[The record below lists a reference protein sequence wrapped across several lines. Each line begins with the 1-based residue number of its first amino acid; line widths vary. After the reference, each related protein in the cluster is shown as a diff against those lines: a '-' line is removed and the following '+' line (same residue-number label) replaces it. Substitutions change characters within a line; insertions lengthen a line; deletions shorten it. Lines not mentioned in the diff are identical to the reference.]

1 MIEHKNLGEESH
13 QILIQPNPSMP
24 WAQLKMIYT
33 IFACLILIIATVLST
48 INLYLAI
55 PFYGVEVIFLGYAL
69 YISSLRSTYYEEV
82 KINQFDIDVAFI
94 ERKKK
99 LEFKYTKQ
107 WTKFQYI
114 SETRTQPSKI
124 FIGTGDKRI
133 YIGQKINEDDRKK
146 LAELFK
152 TIL

>member
-1 MIEHKNLGEESH
+1 MIEHKLISEDSH
-13 QILIQPNPSMP
+13 KILIRPNPSMP
-24 WAQLKMIYT
+24 WAQLKKIYT
-33 IFACLILIIATVLST
+33 AFACFILIIAIILST

-69 YISSLRSTYYEEV
+69 YTSSLRSTYYEEV

>member
-69 YISSLRSTYYEEV
+69 YVTALKSSYYEEV
-82 KINQFDIDVAFI
+82 KVDELNITVSYINRKHVKKYNFVRQWAEFKYKPATNLQHSEISIANKGKIIFIGRRINEI
-94 ERKKK
+94 ERKK
-99 LEFKYTKQ
+99 
-107 WTKFQYI
+107 
-114 SETRTQPSKI
+114 
-124 FIGTGDKRI
+124 
-133 YIGQKINEDDRKK
+133 
-146 LAELFK
+146 LFNLLK
-152 TIL
+152 TF

>member
-1 MIEHKNLGEESH
+1 MIEYKHKNEEWH
-13 QILIQPNPSMP
+13 QIIIRPNPSMP
-24 WAQLKMIYT
+24 WQQLKMIYS
-33 IFACLILIIATVLST
+33 IFAFFIFIIAIILST

-82 KINQFDIDVAFI
+82 KINQFDIDVSFI

-99 LEFKYTKQ
+99 LEFKYTRQ
-107 WTKFQYI
+107 WTNFQY
-114 SETRTQPSKI
+114 SGETRTQPFKI
-124 FIGTGDKRI
+124 SIGSGDKKI
-133 YIGQKINEDDRKK
+133 YLGQKVNEFDRKK

>member
-1 MIEHKNLGEESH
+1 MIEHKHLGEESH
-13 QILIQPNPSMP
+13 QVLIKPNPSMP

-33 IFACLILIIATVLST
+33 IFACFILIIAIVLST

-69 YISSLRSTYYEEV
+69 YISSLRSTYYEDV

-99 LEFKYTKQ
+99 LEFKYVRQ
-107 WTKFQYI
+107 WTSFQYEA
-114 SETRTQPSKI
+114 ETRTQPSKI
-124 FIGTGDKRI
+124 FIGSGKKKI
-133 YIGQKINEDDRKK
+133 YIGQKVNEDDRKILVK
-146 LAELFK
+146 LFK

>member
-1 MIEHKNLGEESH
+1 MIEHKLISEDSH
-13 QILIQPNPSMP
+13 QILIRPNPSMP
-24 WAQLKMIYT
+24 WPQLKKIYL
-33 IFACLILIIATVLST
+33 IFACFILIIAIILST

-69 YISSLRSTYYEEV
+69 YTSSLRSTYYEEV
-82 KINQFDIDVAFI
+82 KISQFDIDVAFI

>member
-107 WTKFQYI
+107 WTNFQ
-114 SETRTQPSKI
+114 
-124 FIGTGDKRI
+124 
-133 YIGQKINEDDRKK
+133 
-146 LAELFK
+146 
-152 TIL
+152 